1 MKKVLLIQTASLGDV
16 ILATATAHSVRTLY
30 PDARI
35 SFLVKDSCADV
46 LKNNPVIDNLIV
58 WNKTQHKYRNLCSL
72 LKQIRREKF
81 DAVINFQRFF
91 SSGFITAFSKAGI
104 RAGFSNNPMSLL
116 FNRKTRHL
124 LNGLHETERNLA
136 LAKKCFPDLQYEKP
150 VIAVTKPSDFQNLFL
165 AEQKYITIF
174 PGSLW
179 PTKQFPKESWIDFMR
194 RIPVDLK
201 VIIAGSM
208 ADRVQGEDI
217 LAARPEN
224 TMNLCGKIS
233 ILESAWLMKNAIMNF
248 TNDSAPTHVAS
259 AVNAPVA
266 TVFCSTV
273 PGFGFTP
280 LSDKSHVIEFR
291 GKLLCRP
298 CGIHGHKACPEKHFD
313 CGHKIEIAQL
323 TELI

>member
-35 SFLVKDSCADV
+35 SFLVKDSCADL

-116 FNRKTRHL
+116 FNRKVKHQ

-136 LAKKCFPDLQYEKP
+136 LAKMCFPDLESAKP
-150 VIAVTKPSDFQNLFL
+150 VIAVSAPADVQILSFS
-165 AEQKYITIF
+165 EQKFITIF

-179 PTKQFPKESWIDFMR
+179 PTKQFPKESWIKFLKK
-194 RIPVDLK
+194 IPADLK

-208 ADRVQGEDI
+208 ADRTQGDDI

-224 TMNLCGKIS
+224 TINLCGKMS
-233 ILESAWLMKNAIMNF
+233 ILESAWLIKNASMNF
-248 TNDSAPTHVAS
+248 TNDSAPTHIAS

-280 LSDKSHVIEFR
+280 LSEKSHIIEYP
-291 GKLLCRP
+291 GKLPCRP
-298 CGIHGHKACPEKHFD
+298 CGIHGHRTCPEKHFD
-313 CGHKIEIAQL
+313 CGHKIEISQL

>member
-1 MKKVLLIQTASLGDV
+1 MNKVLIIQTASLGDV

-46 LKNNPVIDNLIV
+46 LKDNPVIDNLIV
-58 WNKTQHKYRNLCSL
+58 WNKKQHKYRNLYAV
-72 LKQIRREKF
+72 LKEIRREKF

-91 SSGFITAFSKAGI
+91 SSGFITAFSKARI

-116 FNRKTRHL
+116 FNRKVKHQ

-136 LAKKCFPDLQYEKP
+136 LAKMCFPDLQFSKP
-150 VIAVTKPSDFQNLFL
+150 VIAVSKPSDSQILSFS
-165 AEQKYITIF
+165 EQRYITIF

-179 PTKQFPKESWIDFMR
+179 PTKQFPKKSWIDFLSKT
-194 RIPVDLK
+194 PADLK

-208 ADRVQGEDI
+208 ADRIQGDEI
-217 LAARPEN
+217 LSSRPHN
-224 TMNLCGKIS
+224 TLNLCGKMS
-233 ILESAWLMKNAIMNF
+233 ILESAWLMKNASMNF
-248 TNDSAPTHVAS
+248 TNDSAPTHIAS

-266 TVFCSTV
+266 TIFCSTV
-273 PGFGFTP
+273 PRFGFTP
-280 LSDKSHVIEFR
+280 LSDKSHVIENQ
-291 GKLLCRP
+291 GKLPCRP
-298 CGIHGHKACPEKHFD
+298 CGIHGHRTCPEKHFN
-313 CGHKIEIAQL
+313 CGHKIEISQL